1 MVPEEREVL
10 ESALGHHFRNP
21 DWLERALTHRS
32 HREGQAAS
40 GLFDNERL
48 EFLGDRVLG
57 LVVSEYLLRAFP
69 DWDAGKLSKSNAR
82 LVSTSSLETV
92 ARQIGLGQHL
102 RLGRGEE
109 KTGGRE
115 KRNLLADVFEAVI
128 AAIYLDGG
136 LDAASRFIHAALL
149 ENAAGDHLGAAGQ
162 GDYKSALQEWM
173 QQRGRG
179 LADYRVVRESGPD
192 HQKIFSIEIWID
204 KRRIAGGEGSS
215 KKEAEQRAARAALEI
230 LENEVSDSAATER
243 DPTAIK

>member
-1 MVPEEREVL
+1 MVQEERELL
-10 ESALGHHFRNP
+10 ESALGHQFRDP
-21 DWLERALTHRS
+21 EWLERALTHRS
-32 HREGQAAS
+32 HREGLAAS
-40 GLFDNERL
+40 GSFDNERL

-69 DWDAGKLSKSNAR
+69 DWDAGKLSKSNSR
-82 LVSTSSLETV
+82 LVSTSSLEAA
-92 ARQIGLGQHL
+92 ARQIGLGRHL

-136 LDAASRFIHAALL
+136 LDAAARFIHAALL
-149 ENAAGDHLGAAGQ
+149 DSVARNELSALEQGDH
-162 GDYKSALQEWM
+162 KSALQEWM

-192 HQKIFSIEIWID
+192 HQKIFSVEIWLD
-204 KRRIAGGEGSS
+204 KHRIAAGEGSS
-215 KKEAEQRAARAALEI
+215 KKEAEQKAARAALEH
-230 LENEVSDSAATER
+230 LENEVSDAASER
-243 DPTAIK
+243 DPTATN

>member
-1 MVPEEREVL
+1 MIQAEREVL
-10 ESALGHHFRNP
+10 ESALGHHFRDP
-21 DWLERALTHRS
+21 EWLERALTHRS
-32 HREGQAAS
+32 HREGLAAV

-57 LVVSEYLLRAFP
+57 LVVSEHLLRTFP
-69 DWDAGKLSKSNAR
+69 DWDAGRLSKRNAR
-82 LVSTSSLETV
+82 LVSTSSLEAA
-92 ARQIGLGQHL
+92 ARRTGLGQHL

-136 LDAASRFIHAALL
+136 LEAAARFIRGALL
-149 ENAAGDHLGAAGQ
+149 DTVSAGQPDALEQ

-179 LADYRVVRESGPD
+179 LAEYRVVRESGPD
-192 HQKIFSIEIWID
+192 HQKIFSVEIWLD
-204 KRRIAGGEGSS
+204 KHRIAGGEGSS
-215 KKEAEQRAARAALEI
+215 KKEAEQKAARTALEH
-230 LENEVSDSAATER
+230 LESEVSDTAPES
-243 DPTAIK
+243 DPAGKK